1 MFLVQLQ
8 DVLQKQ
14 LSGKFT
20 KQVYDM
26 QVLEGTGQAQ
36 GHTVRSRIERRRLG
50 ALPIWG
56 SVVGCLRFHSSLVN
70 LKQEHGNYGPGR
82 EKQGH
87 SSGQLLR
94 SPKTFQKGTLMH
106 GAAWLLI

>member
-20 KQVYDM
+20 KQVYDI

-36 GHTVRSRIERRRLG
+36 GHTVRSRIERRGLG
-50 ALPIWG
+50 ALPIWDDAH
-56 SVVGCLRFHSSLVN
+56 LID
-70 LKQEHGNYGPGR
+70 GR
-82 EKQGH
+82 IEKWGFRA
-87 SSGQLLR
+87 LL
-94 SPKTFQKGTLMH
+94 PK
-106 GAAWLLI
+106 